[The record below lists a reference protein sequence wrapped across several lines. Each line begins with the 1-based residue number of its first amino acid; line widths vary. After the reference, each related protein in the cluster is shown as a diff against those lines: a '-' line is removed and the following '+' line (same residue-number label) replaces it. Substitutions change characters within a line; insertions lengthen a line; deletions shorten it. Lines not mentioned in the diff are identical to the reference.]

1 MAQVGDII
9 MDVRS
14 LGPDL
19 PGVTPIPI
27 VASIVDQNT
36 AGAFLPIGTYFVVVC
51 WMTPWGVSLPSL
63 EGTVNVT
70 HNSFFVTVNQISAGA
85 AGVSGLRV
93 YFTQAN
99 GLAGSESQYCDLTGS
114 NFINGNSGLV
124 GQATGVGIPPQR
136 STAYLPDTDGA
147 FVSSFTVFRW
157 LNEALKKATLITG
170 GIQDWGGATSVAN
183 QPNYRPTT
191 GVWRK
196 FDHCWYDGWELEQGN
211 KAEIFRNRQITASI
225 SRIIAMDVNSSQQV
239 VELYYIPS
247 RSAAV
252 TTTSNILFNTDITVS
267 LTSTAGFSGPP
278 FGLVQ
283 IGSEVCFFAGVQGG
297 TLTGLTR
304 GLSGTTSPSQLASGA
319 TVREMNILW
328 NGYRLPNVYAV
339 GDSLL
344 TLDVPQG
351 WDSILPKYMLAK
363 FREAEQARQEAA
375 SLFKE
380 FDAEFKMLA
389 TSNRQLAGPRQARIF
404 DSFGFR
410 GVIPASAGGGLIIR

>member
-1 MAQVGDII
+1 MALVGDII
-9 MDVRS
+9 MEMRS

-19 PGVTPIPI
+19 PQTLNAPGSEMTVLQTPVPPT
-27 VASIVDQNT
+27 SMP
-36 AGAFLPIGTYFVVVC
+36 LGTYFVVL
-51 WMTPWGVSLPSL
+51 TYLNQWGQTTGSTESSGIVVDGGDTIQVNGTLPP
-63 EGTVNVT
+63 GVT
-70 HNSFFVTVNQISAGA
+70 ALGVYYGIGAGNETQFQTFTTLPAVITTTGSAG
-85 AGVSGLRV
+85 S
-93 YFTQAN
+93 
-99 GLAGSESQYCDLTGS
+99 
-114 NFINGNSGLV
+114 
-124 GQATGVGIPPQR
+124 PPVR

-147 FVSSFTVFRW
+147 FVSAGVAFRW
-157 LNEALKKATLITG
+157 LNEALKKAALVTG

-183 QPNYRPTT
+183 QPNYRPST

-225 SRIIAMDVNSSQQV
+225 SRIFAMDVNSSQQV
-239 VELYYIPS
+239 IELYYIPS
-247 RSAAV
+247 RSGAV
-252 TTTSNILFNTDITVS
+252 TTTSANFNAGDVTVS
-267 LTSTAGFSGPP
+267 LVSTVGFQGPP

-283 IGSEVCFFAGVQGG
+283 IGSEVCFFASVQGG

-304 GLSGTTSPSQLASGA
+304 GLSGTSSPTQLASGA

-328 NGYRLPNVYAV
+328 NGFRMPNVYAV
-339 GDSLL
+339 GNSLL

-351 WDSILPKYMLAK
+351 WESILPKYLLAK
-363 FREAEQARQEAA
+363 FREAEQSRQEAA

-380 FDAEFKMLA
+380 FDGEFKTLA
-389 TSNRQLAGPRQARIF
+389 YANRQLAGPRQARIF